1 MKIIASN
8 FKTNHTRKSTQEFC
22 QALESFLSPQSI
34 PHKITLFPPSTALL
48 DNSFKHFSIGAQN
61 AYFTECGSFTG
72 EIGLEQLREFNIQ
85 SLLIGHS
92 DRRNILGESQEFC
105 AQKFAYF
112 AKQNFE
118 IFYCIGENLE
128 TKKKGLDSIL
138 SFLESQLQGIAL
150 NYPKLIIAYEPIWAI
165 GSGVSATLDEITQIH
180 THLKQKLDKIPLL
193 YGGSVK
199 PQNAYEILNLE
210 GVDGVLVGSAS
221 WEMRSFCQI
230 LENSF

>member
-22 QALESFLSPQSI
+22 AALESFLSA
-34 PHKITLFPPSTALL
+34 HKNPNKVALFPPATALL
-48 DNSFKHFSIGAQN
+48 NNAFKHFSIGAQN
-61 AYFTECGSFTG
+61 AYFAKSGSFTG
-72 EIGLEQLREFNIQ
+72 EIGLEQLEEFHIK

-92 DRRNILGESQEFC
+92 ERRDLGENQAFC

-112 AKQNFE
+112 SKQNFE
-118 IFYCIGENLE
+118 IFYCIGESLE
-128 TKKKGLDSIL
+128 TKNKGLDSTL
-138 SFLESQLQGIAL
+138 AFLESQFAGIDL

-165 GSGVSATLDEITQIH
+165 GSGVSATLEEITQIH
-180 THLKQKLDKIPLL
+180 THLKQKLGRIPLL

-199 PQNAYEILNLE
+199 PENARKILSLD

-221 WEMRSFCQI
+221 WELESFCQI

>member
-22 QALESFLSPQSI
+22 GVLESFLSHKSI
-34 PHKITLFPPSTALL
+34 PHKVAVFPPSTALL
-48 DNSFKHFSIGAQN
+48 ENAFKHFSIGAQN
-61 AYFTECGSFTG
+61 AYFAQNGSFTG
-72 EIGLEQLREFNIQ
+72 EIGLEQLEEFSIQ
-85 SLLIGHS
+85 TLLIGHS
-92 DRRNILGESQEFC
+92 ERRFLGECQEFC

-118 IFYCIGENLE
+118 IFYCIGESLD
-128 TKKKGLDSIL
+128 TKNQGLYSTL
-138 SFLESQLQGIAL
+138 AFLESQLQGIDL
-150 NYPKLIIAYEPIWAI
+150 SYPKLIVAYEPIWAI

-180 THLKQKLDKIPLL
+180 TCLKQKLGKIPLL

-199 PQNAYEILNLE
+199 PQNTREILSLD

-221 WEMRSFCQI
+221 WEIESFCQI
-230 LENSF
+230 LENSL